1 MINRLKQFNAF
12 QEKIDILLA
21 ALCTYFQSLS
31 INGEAALLPDFF
43 QVPKNITNYLI
54 CNDIQNNLENIF
66 FKIISGLLFFHK
78 IYGIF
83 YLNTITNEISLGY
96 DNQQESLFL
105 KDTSI
110 KEEIIIW
117 NFNDIG
123 YYDNY
128 FRQLIRELP
137 NYSKEMSFD
146 EKIEFHSRMLK
157 LSQKI
162 PFNAYTYCQDYIT
175 TTYFRYHELQFLEH
189 KAKIVQYILDKLNEG
204 IKNLIGSDEV
214 KITGNFSVEAITKEK
229 ERLKNHN

>member
-83 YLNTITNEISLGY
+83 YLRT
-96 DNQQESLFL
+96 Q
-105 KDTSI
+105 
-110 KEEIIIW
+110 
-117 NFNDIG
+117 
-123 YYDNY
+123 
-128 FRQLIRELP
+128 
-137 NYSKEMSFD
+137 
-146 EKIEFHSRMLK
+146 
-157 LSQKI
+157 
-162 PFNAYTYCQDYIT
+162 
-175 TTYFRYHELQFLEH
+175 
-189 KAKIVQYILDKLNEG
+189 
-204 IKNLIGSDEV
+204 
-214 KITGNFSVEAITKEK
+214 
-229 ERLKNHN
+229 